1 MDMRA
6 YSICFSCALLIVT
19 SGVFGWKLVKKGN
32 YLLGLEWWAV
42 TFSASNFLIYL
53 LTSSSLNYEVAHFM
67 DAFSRGFGVP
77 IIAVAGLMVVTHG
90 YKPTVAHDVVLFGM
104 AILGTFV
111 LVSADFMT
119 EILPYFYVVM
129 WALLSLYLL
138 FFIKRLMKEGKTVHA
153 MTVTVALVASL
164 GIACIYDF
172 YTIPGGDHNIV
183 FNFFFLALTTW
194 SYMIGALSYAYFAL
208 ERERA

>member
-1 MDMRA
+1 MDLRSC
-6 YSICFSCALLIVT
+6 SICFACALLIAT

-53 LTSSSLNYEVAHFM
+53 LTSSSINYEVAHFM

-77 IIAVAGLMVVTHG
+77 IIAVGGLMVVTHG
-90 YKPTVAHDVVLFGM
+90 YRPTVAHDIVLFGM

-111 LVSADFMT
+111 LVSADFVT

-129 WALLSLYLL
+129 WTLLSLYLL
-138 FFIKRLMKEGKTVHA
+138 LFIKRLVKQGEAFHA
-153 MTVTVALVASL
+153 MTVTLALIASL
-164 GIACIYDF
+164 GIAGIYDF
-172 YTIPGGDHNIV
+172 YKIPGGDHNII
-183 FNFFFLALTTW
+183 FNFFVLALTTW
-194 SYMIGALSYAYFAL
+194 SYMIASLSYAYFAL
-208 ERERA
+208 ERGRA

>member
-1 MDMRA
+1 MELRD
-6 YSICFSCALLIVT
+6 FSMCLACALLIVT
-19 SGVFGWKLVKKGN
+19 SGVFGWKLVKRRN

-53 LTSSSLNYEVAHFM
+53 LTSSSINYEVAHFM

-77 IIAVAGLMVVTHG
+77 VIAVAGLMVVTHG
-90 YKPTVAHDVVLFGM
+90 YRPTMSHDVILFGL

-111 LVSADFMT
+111 LVSADFVT
-119 EILPYFYVVM
+119 EVLPYFYVVM
-129 WALLSLYLL
+129 WALLSIYLL
-138 FFIKRLMKEGKTVHA
+138 FFIRRLLNEGQTIHA
-153 MTVTVALVASL
+153 ITVTVALLASL
-164 GIACIYDF
+164 AIACIYDF
-172 YTIPGGDHNIV
+172 YKIPGGDHNIV

-194 SYMIGALSYAYFAL
+194 SYMIVALSCAYIAL